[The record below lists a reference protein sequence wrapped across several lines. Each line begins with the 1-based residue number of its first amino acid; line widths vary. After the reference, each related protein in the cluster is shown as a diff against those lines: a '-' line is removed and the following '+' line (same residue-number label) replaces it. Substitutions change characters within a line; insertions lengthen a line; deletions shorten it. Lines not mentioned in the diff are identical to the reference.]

1 MEPVHGHIC
10 EARMMKCV
18 AFLAKRRTKVHEF
31 RTDKDSFYKESM
43 FSLPD
48 TPMGTAHLHTHT
60 RTWALTQ
67 ESHHQSRWRITR
79 VKADTSLHGWL
90 SCAICRPPKIDQTLS
105 GASAAVGGKTFCPYE
120 EKMCCLSLPV
130 CLFVCQYCVRQWEK
144 VSFLYHHRNLQQ
156 RFIFPKTLTVQIGT
170 F

>member
-1 MEPVHGHIC
+1 MKPGHGHIC

-18 AFLAKRRTKVHEF
+18 AFPAKRCTKVHEF
-31 RTDKDSFYKESM
+31 HTDKDSFYMELV

-48 TPMGTAHLHTHT
+48 TPMTTHLHTH
-60 RTWALTQ
+60 TWALTQ
-67 ESHHQSRWRITR
+67 ESHHQSRCRITQ

-90 SCAICRPPKIDQTLS
+90 SCAICRPQKNGQTLS

-130 CLFVCQYCVRQWEK
+130 CLFVCQYCVRQREK
-144 VSFLYHHRNLQQ
+144 VSFLYHHWNLQQ
-156 RFIFPKTLTVQIGT
+156 RFVFPKTLTVQIGM

>member
-1 MEPVHGHIC
+1 MKPVHGHIC

-31 RTDKDSFYKESM
+31 HTDKDSFYKESV

-48 TPMGTAHLHTHT
+48 TPMGTTHLHTH
-60 RTWALTQ
+60 TWALTQ
-67 ESHHQSRWRITR
+67 ESHHQSRCRITR

-90 SCAICRPPKIDQTLS
+90 SCAICRPRKIGQTL
-105 GASAAVGGKTFCPYE
+105 ADACAAVGGKTFCPYE

-130 CLFVCQYCVRQWEK
+130 CLFVCQYCVRQREK
-144 VSFLYHHRNLQQ
+144 VSFLSHQRNLQQ